1 MGSDEVGQVTKP
13 PCLFTLEI
21 VETNKI
27 PYKVS
32 QVLRGAGGQLR
43 FGKCPKASLNIAYW
57 LIYTIHPSPI
67 NSLCYGDTM
76 CVINL
81 SDLNSDK
88 HHMLFYVGLVIIGF
102 ILSTLVTLDVVNFN
116 VYWSDLIN
124 FSSNLIGLSFKLT
137 NRFFQRINSRNL
149 FPLQ

>member
-1 MGSDEVGQVTKP
+1 
-13 PCLFTLEI
+13 
-21 VETNKI
+21 
-27 PYKVS
+27 
-32 QVLRGAGGQLR
+32 
-43 FGKCPKASLNIAYW
+43 
-57 LIYTIHPSPI
+57 
-67 NSLCYGDTM
+67 M